1 MSDTTEA
8 AADTENVPGFL
19 FQIADI
25 SPVPD
30 DEVIAAITAAL
41 HEAWPAP
48 ASAAPQPLAPDT
60 SWRFGQRR
68 WHDRQIPRR
77 TWGVSA

>member
-1 MSDTTEA
+1 MPESADEVADSESGA
-8 AADTENVPGFL
+8 AFR
-19 FQIADI
+19 FQISNI

-30 DEVIAAITAAL
+30 DDVIAAITAAL

-48 ASAAPQPLAPDT
+48 ASATPQPLAPDT